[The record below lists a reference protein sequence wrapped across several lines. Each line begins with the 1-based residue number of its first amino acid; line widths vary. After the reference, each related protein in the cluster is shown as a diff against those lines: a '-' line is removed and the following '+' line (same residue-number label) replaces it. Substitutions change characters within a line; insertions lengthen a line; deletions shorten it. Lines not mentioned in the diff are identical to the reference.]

1 MTGQPGRMTT
11 GEFSRRSQLSIK
23 ALRLYDRQ
31 GLLRPAVVDEHN
43 GYRGYDESQLFT
55 ARLIV
60 FLRSLDMPLQEV
72 ARVVAAAGQE
82 AADLIDTYWA
92 SQERRFA
99 AQRHIAATLRPGVA
113 SSDPPGSQLPVQE
126 RYIPEQLVL
135 TEQRHVYVGQLIW
148 TREATAR
155 LVAHADRCG
164 GVAGRRFVV
173 FHGLVSADSDG
184 PVEVCVPVTQPPDDP
199 AELAW
204 RVEPAHHEA
213 FIQVTKVH
221 FEVPAILSVYDQ
233 LAQWVARSERNQTG
247 SPREVYVPGVEPL
260 FAAADTHICDVA
272 IPFAAPDSL
281 QAAAGFRNIRSR
293 KNGVDTHS

>member
-1 MTGQPGRMTT
+1 MTGQAGLMTT

-23 ALRLYDRQ
+23 ALRLYDRV
-31 GLLRPAVVDEHN
+31 GLLPPAVVDERN

-60 FLRSLDMPLQEV
+60 LLRSLDMPLQEV
-72 ARVVAAAGQE
+72 ARVVAAARQE
-82 AADLIDTYWA
+82 AADLIETYWA

-99 AQRHIAATLRPGVA
+99 AQRQIAATLAPGVA
-113 SSDPPGSQLPVQE
+113 MSDPPSSDFVVHE
-126 RYIPEQLVL
+126 RYVHEQLVL
-135 TEQRHVYVGQLIW
+135 TEQRHVYLGQLIW
-148 TREATAR
+148 TQEATAR

-164 GVAGRRFVV
+164 GIAGQRFVI

-184 PVEVCVPVTQPPDDP
+184 PVEVCVPVTHPPDDH

-204 RVEPAHHEA
+204 RAEPAHHEA
-213 FIQVTKVH
+213 FIQVTKAH

-233 LAQWVARSERNQTG
+233 LARSVSASHGKQSG
-247 SPREVYVPGVEPL
+247 SPREIYAPGVEPL

-272 IPFAAPDSL
+272 IPFAPPDSTGSSGKH
-281 QAAAGFRNIRSR
+281 AAAN
-293 KNGVDTHS
+293 

>member
-1 MTGQPGRMTT
+1 MTT

-60 FLRSLDMPLQEV
+60 LLRSLDMPLHEV

-82 AADLIDTYWA
+82 AADLIDSYWA

-99 AQRHIAATLRPGVA
+99 AQRQIAATLRPGVA
-113 SSDPPGSQLPVQE
+113 TSGSPSGQLPVHE
-126 RYIPEQLVL
+126 RYVPEQLVL
-135 TEQRHVYVGQLIW
+135 TEQRHVYVGQLTW
-148 TREATAR
+148 TQEATGR

-164 GVAGRRFVV
+164 GVAGKRFVI

-184 PVEVCVPVTQPPDDP
+184 PVEVCVPVTRVPDDP

-204 RVEPAHHEA
+204 RVEPAHYEA
-213 FIQVTKVH
+213 FIQVTKIH

-233 LAQWVARSERNQTG
+233 LTRWVSGSGRQQTG
-247 SPREVYVPGVEPL
+247 SPREVYARGIEPL
-260 FAAADTHICDVA
+260 FAAADAHICDVA
-272 IPFAAPDSL
+272 FPFATPNASGRP
-281 QAAAGFRNIRSR
+281 G
-293 KNGVDTHS
+293 